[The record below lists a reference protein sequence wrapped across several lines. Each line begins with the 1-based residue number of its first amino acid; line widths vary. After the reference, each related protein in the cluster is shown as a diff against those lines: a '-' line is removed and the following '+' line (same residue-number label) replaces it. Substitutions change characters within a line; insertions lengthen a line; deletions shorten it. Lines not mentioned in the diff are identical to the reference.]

1 MGEAAERQKAYA
13 DWQKAQAERER
24 THAEWQ
30 KGYEEWQKANAEWQ
44 KADAQW
50 KEDYAD
56 WQKADA
62 EWQKGYEE
70 WQKKNEAG
78 AATPSGAAVVMD
90 VPDSTA
96 MPGAVCPLPI
106 MHHDQIV
113 LGHGSGG
120 KLSAELLESIFLPAF
135 SNPTLDKLDD
145 QAVLQIGSARLAFT
159 TDSFV
164 VTPIFFPGGDIG
176 RLAINGTVND
186 LAMSGARPLYVAAAF
201 ILEEGLSTDELR
213 RIVQSMREAAK
224 DAGVQLVTGDT
235 KVVNRGK
242 GDKIFISTTGI
253 GVVERAVNI
262 SADRAQPGDQI
273 ILSGYIGDHGMAI
286 LSQRE
291 NLEFEGVIESDCAA
305 LHTLVDDML
314 DVCLDVRCLRDP
326 TRGGVATVL
335 NEIAGRSKVGMVLR
349 ETEIPV
355 RDTVRGACEIL
366 GLDPLYVA
374 NEGKLIAI
382 VPPNSATAILERMR
396 QHPLGRDARMV
407 GEVVAEHSGMVLM
420 ATEIGGTRVVD
431 TLFGE
436 QLPRIC

>member
-1 MGEAAERQKAYA
+1 MAES
-13 DWQKAQAERER
+13 ETEV
-24 THAEWQ
+24 
-30 KGYEEWQKANAEWQ
+30 
-44 KADAQW
+44 
-50 KEDYAD
+50 
-56 WQKADA
+56 
-62 EWQKGYEE
+62 
-70 WQKKNEAG
+70 AG
-78 AATPSGAAVVMD
+78 V
-90 VPDSTA
+90 
-96 MPGAVCPLPI
+96 MPGASCPLPLT
-106 MHHDQIV
+106 HHEHIV

-120 KLSAELLESIFLPAF
+120 KLSAELLERVFLPAF
-135 SNPTLDKLDD
+135 SNPLLDKLDD
-145 QAVLQIGSARLAFT
+145 QAVLQINGSRLAFT

-186 LAMSGARPLYVAAAF
+186 LAMSGARPMYLAAAF
-201 ILEEGLSTDELR
+201 ILEEGLSTEELR
-213 RIVQSMREAAK
+213 RIVQSMSEAAR

-235 KVVNRGK
+235 KVVNKGK

-253 GVVERAVNI
+253 GIVDRPVNI
-262 SADRAQPGDQI
+262 SADRARAGDNI

-305 LHTLVDDML
+305 LHALVSDML
-314 DVCLDVRCLRDP
+314 DASLDVRCLRDP

-335 NEIAGRSKVGMVLR
+335 NEISGRSNVGMLLR

-355 RDTVRGACEIL
+355 RETVRGACELL

-374 NEGKLIAI
+374 NEGKLVAI
-382 VPPNSATAILERMR
+382 VAPSCAKAIVDAMR
-396 QHPLGRDARMV
+396 QNPLGRDARII
-407 GEVVAEHSGMVLM
+407 GEVVGDHAGMVLM
-420 ATEIGGTRVVD
+420 ETEIGGTRVVD